1 MKVETQDW
9 AGYRGYIIERLKAQG
24 KKFKE
29 VAEDALGQDIE
40 AIWAVGGVAGDGEFD
55 ETSDVGK
62 DDFAFV
68 LGPDGDLKTFMI
80 PEHLMEDPPEEV
92 KMILSLFGIDDIHEL
107 EHRTLH

>member
-1 MKVETQDW
+1 MPSNNNISAKVE
-9 AGYRGYIIERLKAQG
+9 IEEL
-24 KKFKE
+24 
-29 VAEDALGQDIE
+29 
-40 AIWAVGGVAGDGEFD
+40 D

>member
-9 AGYRGYIIERLKAQG
+9 AGYRGYIIERLKAQA

-55 ETSDVGK
+55 ETSDVELIVEIVNLEEFE
-62 DDFAFV
+62 DTLAYV
-68 LGPDGDLKTFMI
+68 LQDNIDLVETDVGFI
-80 PEHLMEDPPEEV
+80 RIDVQNPEDYDKKLL
-92 KMILSLFGIDDIHEL
+92 IID
-107 EHRTLH
+107 